1 MNNIENFFNY
11 FAGGGVTIT
20 MTVMVMVVVLVFI
33 LMMMYLPVLTRKIF
47 PKFGYAKYA
56 NYLPFDTVYNDNSL
70 SMTDGSLVRVYRV
83 AGLQTSLQDDKTKEK
98 FLDLRAQLFNQ
109 IRDPNVV
116 LRFYMIRDAADDNAK
131 YEFNQQTLQ
140 RIYDKWKGQGLKIF
154 LNNYYI
160 VLSVAGNDARAK
172 LNQYGNYV
180 ESILAAYKPKVLRN
194 DNLDNMAT
202 FIARILSPISKPV
215 IKRADNNIA
224 NLTTVDDV
232 EFLKDG
238 LVRYISGANQSFAA
252 MLSFKMSP
260 DYLDEEFF
268 DTVSTIQT
276 EMISMN
282 GFRIM
287 GAADIQSTFRQK
299 RAVVD
304 EKKQDS
310 TEEQIFQAEGAM
322 DENVS
327 GNQSLVNYY
336 PLFILFGKTK
346 EELKKYVDEFRK
358 IAASFGIAPVVETFA
373 SKVSWFAQIP
383 GFDVFPRS
391 FKLLSK
397 TAAISIPMSSQPR
410 GIENSDWG
418 QGPLVVFPTA
428 QGTPYQFQ
436 FHVSD
441 KPAAVGHTLT
451 IGPTGGGKTTLF
463 SFLIAQSLR
472 HQKLKAF
479 FFDRNKGAEIFTLA
493 VGGKYITMNG
503 KEKNTASN
511 KVEESFL
518 THLNPLK
525 MPDSA
530 ANRAFLRRW
539 FAIISNQNDTQ
550 SADEIARAVSVNFDY
565 LADKDRLLKNLWESC
580 FSASGNMRGALKKW
594 IDPLQYGDMFNE
606 ASDTLDLNSRLTTFD
621 FTDILQDEVLSPAV
635 ISYILHRIN
644 NITVSGGNPSL
655 IMIDETA
662 PMLENKMFRD
672 NFITGLQEGRKN
684 RQAYMV
690 AFQRANVLDKLGI
703 GDVVRGQAQTVLFF
717 RNPAADARD
726 YEHWNLNPLEMAF
739 IQGKA
744 YPNLKRAVLLSR
756 PVNGESVILNTELG
770 GLGNLLRLFESGRSS
785 VLLAEELYKMYGS
798 NFVNEYLKKQSALD

>member
-1 MNNIENFFNY
+1 MIENLNGFFEY
-11 FAGGGVTIT
+11 FAGSGFPIT
-20 MTVMVMVVVLVFI
+20 LMVLVLVALCLFLV
-33 LMMMYLPVLTRKIF
+33 LMMYVPALTRKVF
-47 PKFGYAKYA
+47 PKFGYAKYSS
-56 NYLPFDTVYNDNSL
+56 YLPFGTVFNDNSMQL
-70 SMTDGSLVRVYRV
+70 TDGSLIRVYRV
-83 AGLQTSLQDDKTKEK
+83 AGVQTSMQDDATKEK

-116 LRFYMIRDAADDNAK
+116 LRFYMMRDAADENTN
-131 YEFNQQTLQ
+131 YEFDQPTLQ
-140 RIYDKWKGQGLKIF
+140 RIYDKWRGLGLKIF

-160 VLSVAGNDARAK
+160 VVSVAGVDARAK
-172 LNQYGNYV
+172 LNQYGNYI
-180 ESILAAYKPKVLRN
+180 ESILAAYKPVVLKN
-194 DNLDNMAT
+194 DSADNMAR
-202 FIARILSPISKPV
+202 FFGRILSPISKPAP
-215 IKRADNNIA
+215 KRADNNIA
-224 NLTTVDDV
+224 KLTTVDDV
-232 EFLKDG
+232 EFLRDG
-238 LVRYISGANQSFAA
+238 IIRYISGGEQSFAA
-252 MLSFKMSP
+252 CLSFKISP

-268 DTVSTIQT
+268 DSVSTIQT
-276 EMISMN
+276 EMITMN
-282 GFRIM
+282 GFHIM
-287 GAADIQSTFRQK
+287 GAADVESTIRKK
-299 RAVVD
+299 RSTADD
-304 EKKQDS
+304 ERRDS
-310 TEEQIFQAEGAM
+310 TETQISEAQNAM
-322 DENVS
+322 DENLS
-327 GNQSLVNYY
+327 GNQSLVDYY
-336 PLFILFGKTK
+336 PLFVLFGATR
-346 EELKKYVDEFRK
+346 EDLQKYVDEFKK
-358 IAASFGIAPVVETFA
+358 IAAQFGISPVVETFA

-383 GFDVFPRS
+383 GFNVFPRS
-391 FKLLSK
+391 FKLLSRA
-397 TAAISIPMSSQPR
+397 AAISIPMSTQPR
-410 GIENSDWG
+410 GVENSDWG
-418 QGPLVVFPTA
+418 PGPLVVFPTA

-472 HQKLKAF
+472 HPKLKAF

-493 VGGKYITMNG
+493 VGGKYITMQG
-503 KEKNTASN
+503 KEKNSDPMAQ
-511 KVEESFL
+511 SFL

-525 MPDSA
+525 MPDTA

-539 FAIISNQNDTQ
+539 FAIISGQSDAA

-565 LADKDRLLKNLWESC
+565 LSDKDRMLKNLWESC
-580 FSASGNMRGALKKW
+580 FSSSGNMRAALKKW
-594 IDPLQYGDMFNE
+594 VDPLQYGDMFNE
-606 ASDTLDLNSRLTTFD
+606 ASDTLDLHSRLTTFD

-690 AFQRANVLDKLGI
+690 AFQRANVLDKLGV
-703 GDVVRGQAQTVLFF
+703 GDVVRGQAQTVMFF
-717 RNPAADARD
+717 RNPAADASD
-726 YEHWNLNPLEMAF
+726 YAHWNLNPLEMAF

-785 VLLAEELYKMYGS
+785 VLLAEELYKMYGN
-798 NFVNEYLKKQSALD
+798 NFVNEYLKKQGAMD

>member
-1 MNNIENFFNY
+1 MIENLNGFFEY
-11 FAGGGVTIT
+11 FAGSGFPIT
-20 MTVMVMVVVLVFI
+20 LMVLVLAALCLFLV
-33 LMMMYLPVLTRKIF
+33 LMMYVPALTRKVF
-47 PKFGYAKYA
+47 PKFGYAKYSS
-56 NYLPFDTVYNDNSL
+56 YLPFGTVFTDNSMQL
-70 SMTDGSLVRVYRV
+70 TDGSLIRVYRV
-83 AGLQTSLQDDKTKEK
+83 AGVQTSMQDDATKEK

-116 LRFYMIRDAADDNAK
+116 LRFYMVRDAADENTN
-131 YEFNQQTLQ
+131 YEFDQPTLQ
-140 RIYDKWKGQGLKIF
+140 RIYDKWRGQGLKIF

-160 VLSVAGNDARAK
+160 VVSVAGVDARAK
-172 LNQYGNYV
+172 LNQYGNYI
-180 ESILAAYKPKVLRN
+180 ESILAAYKPVVLKN
-194 DNLDNMAT
+194 DSADNMAR
-202 FIARILSPISKPV
+202 FFGRILSPISKPAP
-215 IKRADNNIA
+215 KRADNNIA
-224 NLTTVDDV
+224 KLTTVDDV
-232 EFLKDG
+232 EFLRDG
-238 LVRYISGANQSFAA
+238 VIRYISGGEQSFAA
-252 MLSFKMSP
+252 CLSFKISP

-268 DTVSTIQT
+268 DSVSTIQT
-276 EMISMN
+276 EMITMN
-282 GFRIM
+282 GFHIM
-287 GAADIQSTFRQK
+287 GAADVESTIRKK
-299 RAVVD
+299 RSTADD
-304 EKKQDS
+304 ERRDS
-310 TEEQIFQAEGAM
+310 TEIQISEAQNAM
-322 DENVS
+322 DENLS
-327 GNQSLVNYY
+327 GNQSLVDYY
-336 PLFILFGKTK
+336 PLFVLFGATR
-346 EELKKYVDEFRK
+346 EDLQKYVDEFKK
-358 IAASFGIAPVVETFA
+358 IAAQFGISPVVETFA

-383 GFDVFPRS
+383 GFNVFPRS
-391 FKLLSK
+391 FKLLSRA
-397 TAAISIPMSSQPR
+397 AAISIPMSTQPR
-410 GIENSDWG
+410 GVENSDWG
-418 QGPLVVFPTA
+418 PGPLVVFPTA

-472 HQKLKAF
+472 HPKLKAF

-493 VGGKYITMNG
+493 VGGKYITMQG
-503 KEKNTASN
+503 KEKNSDPMAQ
-511 KVEESFL
+511 SFL

-525 MPDSA
+525 MPDTA

-539 FAIISNQNDTQ
+539 FAIISGQSDAA

-565 LADKDRLLKNLWESC
+565 LSDKDRMLKNLWESC
-580 FSASGNMRGALKKW
+580 FSSSGNMRAALKKW
-594 IDPLQYGDMFNE
+594 VDPLQYGDMFNE
-606 ASDTLDLNSRLTTFD
+606 ASDTLDLHSRLTTFD

-690 AFQRANVLDKLGI
+690 AFQRANVLDKLGV
-703 GDVVRGQAQTVLFF
+703 GDVVRGQAQTVMFF
-717 RNPAADARD
+717 RNPAADASD
-726 YEHWNLNPLEMAF
+726 YAHWNLNPLEMAF

-785 VLLAEELYKMYGS
+785 VLLAEELYKMYGN
-798 NFVNEYLKKQSALD
+798 NFVNEYLKKSG

>member
-1 MNNIENFFNY
+1 MNGFFEY
-11 FAGGGVTIT
+11 FAGGGFPIT
-20 MTVMVMVVVLVFI
+20 TVILVMAVIFAFVI
-33 LMMMYLPVLTRKIF
+33 LMMYIPALTRRIF
-47 PKFGYAKYA
+47 PHFGYKRYSQ
-56 NYLPFDTVYNDNSL
+56 YMPFKTVYTDNSIEL
-70 SMTDGSLVRVYRV
+70 TDGSLLRVYRV
-83 AGLQTSLQDDKTKEK
+83 AGVQTSMQDDATREK

-116 LRFYMIRDAADDNAK
+116 MRFFMIRDAADENTD
-131 YEFNQQTLQ
+131 YEFDQPVLQ
-140 RIYDKWKGQGLKIF
+140 KIYDKWKSQGLRIF

-160 VLSVAGNDARAK
+160 VLSVGGAGARDK
-172 LNQYGNYV
+172 LNQYGNYI
-180 ESILAAYKPKVLRN
+180 ESILAAYRPQVLRN
-194 DNLDNMAT
+194 DSPDNMAK
-202 FIARILSPISKPV
+202 FFGRILSPISKPAPIV
-215 IKRADNNIA
+215 CDQRIADLA
-224 NLTTVDDV
+224 TVDDV
-232 EFLKDG
+232 DFMKDG
-238 LVRYISGANQSFAA
+238 LVRYVSGGAQSYAA
-252 MLSFKMSP
+252 MVSFKMSP

-268 DTVSTIQT
+268 NTVSTIQT
-276 EMISMN
+276 EMICMN
-282 GFRIM
+282 AFQIM
-287 GAADIQSTFRQK
+287 GAADVEMVLRQ
-299 RAVVD
+299 RSATAD
-304 EKKQDS
+304 ENEKS
-310 TEEQIFQAEGAM
+310 TEEQISAAQTAM
-322 DENVS
+322 DENIS

-336 PLFILFGKTK
+336 PLFVLFGATPD
-346 EELKKYVDEFRK
+346 ELNKYVDEFKK
-358 IAASFGIAPVVETFA
+358 IAASFGVAPIVETFA

-391 FKLLSK
+391 FKMLSR
-397 TAAISIPMSSQPR
+397 TAAISIPMSSTPR
-410 GIENSDWG
+410 GVANSDWG
-418 QGPLVVFPTA
+418 PGPLVVFPTA

-441 KPAAVGHTLT
+441 KPAAVAHTLT

-472 HQKLKAF
+472 HPRLKAF
-479 FFDRNKGAEIFTLA
+479 FFDRNKGAEIFTLS
-493 VGGKYITMNG
+493 VGGKYITMQG
-503 KEKNTASN
+503 KEKDTSGL
-511 KVEESFL
+511 SFQ

-525 MPDSA
+525 MQDTA

-539 FAIISNQNDTQ
+539 FAIISGQADPN

-565 LADKDRLLKNLWESC
+565 LPEKDRLLKNLWESC
-580 FSASGNMRGALKKW
+580 FSSSGNMRSALKKW

-606 ASDTLDLNSRLTTFD
+606 TADTLDLQSRLTTFD
-621 FTDILQDEVLSPAV
+621 FTEILQDENLAPAV

-644 NITVSGGNPSL
+644 TITVSGGNPSL

-672 NFITGLQEGRKN
+672 NFIVGLQEGRKN

-717 RNPAADARD
+717 RNPAADAND
-726 YEHWNLNPLEMAF
+726 YAHWNLNPLEMAF

-756 PVNGESVILNTELG
+756 PVTGESVILNTELG

-785 VLLAEELYKMYGS
+785 VLLAEELYKQYGN
-798 NFVNEYLKKQSALD
+798 NFVSEYLKKQGAGNL

>member
-1 MNNIENFFNY
+1 MTDNISGFFNY
-11 FAGGGVTIT
+11 FAGGGFPIT
-20 MTVMVMVVVLVFI
+20 MLVLVLLVLGVFI
-33 LMMMYLPVLTRKIF
+33 ALMLYVPALTRKIF
-47 PKFGYAKYA
+47 PKFGYSKYA
-56 NYLPFDTVYNDNSL
+56 NYLPFNKVYDDDCMQ
-70 SMTDGSLVRVYRV
+70 MTDGSLIRVYRIEGV
-83 AGLQTSLQDDKTKEK
+83 QTSMQDNETKEK
-98 FLDLRAQLFNQ
+98 FLDLRTQLFNQ
-109 IRDPNVV
+109 IKDPGVV
-116 LRFYMIRDAADDNAK
+116 LRFYTVRDAVEESTD
-131 YEFNQQTLQ
+131 YEFHQQTLQ
-140 RIYDKWKGQGLKIF
+140 KIYDKWRGQGLKIF
-154 LNNYYI
+154 VNTYYL
-160 VLSVAGNDARAK
+160 VVSASGGDARAK
-172 LNQYGNYV
+172 LNQYCNYV
-180 ESILAAYKPKVLRN
+180 ESILAAYKPHLLKN
-194 DNLDNMAT
+194 NKPDNMAR
-202 FIARILSPISKPV
+202 FIGRILSPISKPSP
-215 IKRADNNIA
+215 KMADNNIA

-232 EFLKDG
+232 EFLSDG
-238 LVRYISGANQSFAA
+238 LVRYTSGGIQSYAA
-252 MLSFKMSP
+252 MVSFKIAP

-287 GAADIQSTFRQK
+287 GASDIESTLRQ
-299 RAVVD
+299 RRSTAD
-304 EKKQDS
+304 EKTTS
-310 TEEQIFQAEGAM
+310 TEDQLMAAESIM

-327 GNQSLVNYY
+327 GNQTLVNYY
-336 PLFILFGKTK
+336 PLFVLFGPTRD
-346 EELKKYVDEFRK
+346 ELNKSVAEFKK
-358 IAASFGIAPVVETFA
+358 ICASFGISPVVETFA

-383 GFDVFPRS
+383 GFDVFPRT
-391 FKLLSK
+391 FKLLSRVG
-397 TAAISIPMSSQPR
+397 AISIPMSTQPR
-410 GIENSDWG
+410 GVSSSDWG
-418 QGPLVVFPTA
+418 PGPLVVFPTA

-441 KPAAVGHTLT
+441 KPVAVGHTMT

-472 HQKLKAF
+472 HPKLKAF

-493 VGGKYITMNG
+493 SGGKYITMQG
-503 KEKNTASN
+503 KEKKANST
-511 KVEESFL
+511 EQSFV

-525 MPDSA
+525 MPDTV

-539 FAIISNQNDTQ
+539 FAIISGQTDVQ
-550 SADEIARAVSVNFDY
+550 SADEIARAVSVNYDY
-565 LADKDRLLKNLWESC
+565 LGDNDRLLKNLWQSC
-580 FSASGNMRGALKKW
+580 FSSAGAMRPALKKW

-606 ASDTLDLNSRLTTFD
+606 SFDTLDLESRLTTFD

-644 NITVSGGNPSL
+644 NTTVAGGNPSL

-672 NFITGLQEGRKN
+672 NFIVGLQEGRKN

-717 RNPAADARD
+717 RNPAADAHD
-726 YEHWNLNPLEMAF
+726 YAHWNLNPLEMAF

-785 VLLAEELYKMYGS
+785 VLLAEELYKMYGN
-798 NFVNEYLKKQSALD
+798 NFVNEYLKKQGAMD

>member
-1 MNNIENFFNY
+1 MMNNLNDFFEY
-11 FAGGGVTIT
+11 FAGGGFQIT
-20 MTVMVMVVVLVFI
+20 LTVLVVAVILVFLV
-33 LMMMYLPVLTRKIF
+33 LMMYVPVLTRKIF
-47 PKFGYAKYA
+47 PKFGYAKYS
-56 NYLPFDTVYNDNSL
+56 NYLPFGTVFNDNSMQL
-70 SMTDGSLVRVYRV
+70 TDGSLIRVYRV
-83 AGLQTSLQDDKTKEK
+83 AGLQTSMQDDVTKEK

-116 LRFYMIRDAADDNAK
+116 LRFYMVRDAADENTN
-131 YEFNQQTLQ
+131 YEFDQPTLQ
-140 RIYDKWKGQGLKIF
+140 RIYDKWRGQGLKIF

-160 VLSVAGNDARAK
+160 VLSVGGTDARAK
-172 LNQYGNYV
+172 LNQYGNYI
-180 ESILAAYKPKVLRN
+180 ESILAAYKPQVLKN
-194 DNLDNMAT
+194 DSADNMAR
-202 FIARILSPISKPV
+202 FFGRILSPISKPV
-215 IKRADNNIA
+215 PKRADNNIA
-224 NLTTVDDV
+224 KLTTVDDV
-232 EFLKDG
+232 EFLRDG
-238 LVRYISGANQSFAA
+238 IVRYVSGGNQSFAA
-252 MLSFKMSP
+252 CVSFKISP

-276 EMISMN
+276 EMICMN
-282 GFRIM
+282 GFHIM
-287 GAADIQSTFRQK
+287 GAADVESTIRQK
-299 RAVVD
+299 RSTAD
-304 EKKQDS
+304 EERRDS
-310 TEEQIFQAEGAM
+310 TETQISEAQSAM
-322 DENVS
+322 DENLS
-327 GNQSLVNYY
+327 GNQSLVDYY
-336 PLFILFGKTK
+336 PLFVLFGASR
-346 EELKKYVDEFRK
+346 EELKKYVDEFKK
-358 IAASFGIAPVVETFA
+358 IAAQFGISPVVETFA
-373 SKVSWFAQIP
+373 AKVSWFAQIP

-391 FKLLSK
+391 FKLLSRA
-397 TAAISIPMSSQPR
+397 AAISIPMSTQPR
-410 GIENSDWG
+410 GVENSDWG
-418 QGPLVVFPTA
+418 PGPLVVFPTA

-472 HQKLKAF
+472 HPKLKAF

-493 VGGKYITMNG
+493 VGGKYITMQG
-503 KEKNTASN
+503 KEKNSDPMAQ
-511 KVEESFL
+511 SFL
-518 THLNPLK
+518 TRLNPLK
-525 MPDSA
+525 MPDTA
-530 ANRAFLRRW
+530 TNRAFLRRW
-539 FAIISNQNDTQ
+539 FAIISGQSDAA

-565 LADKDRLLKNLWESC
+565 LSDKDRLLKNLWESC
-580 FSASGNMRGALKKW
+580 FSSSGNMRSALKKW
-594 IDPLQYGDMFNE
+594 VDPLQYGDMFNE
-606 ASDTLDLNSRLTTFD
+606 ASDTLDLHSRLTTFD

-690 AFQRANVLDKLGI
+690 AFQRANVLDKLGV
-703 GDVVRGQAQTVLFF
+703 GDVVRGQAQTVMFF
-717 RNPAADARD
+717 RNPAADASD
-726 YEHWNLNPLEMAF
+726 YAHWNLNPLEMAF

-785 VLLAEELYKMYGS
+785 VLLAEELYKMYGN
-798 NFVNEYLKKQSALD
+798 NFVNEYLKKQGAAD

>member
-1 MNNIENFFNY
+1 MIENLNGFFEY
-11 FAGGGVTIT
+11 FAGSGFPIT
-20 MTVMVMVVVLVFI
+20 LMILVLASMCLFLV
-33 LMMMYLPVLTRKIF
+33 LMMYVPALTRKIF
-47 PKFGYAKYA
+47 PKFGYEKYS
-56 NYLPFDTVYNDNSL
+56 NYLPFGTVYSDNSMQL
-70 SMTDGSLVRVYRV
+70 TDGSLIRVYRV
-83 AGLQTSLQDDKTKEK
+83 AGVQTSMQDDATKEK

-116 LRFYMIRDAADDNAK
+116 MRFYMVRDAADENTN
-131 YEFNQQTLQ
+131 YEFDQPTLQ
-140 RIYDKWKGQGLKIF
+140 RIYDKWRGQGLKIF

-160 VLSVAGNDARAK
+160 VLSVGGVDARAK
-172 LNQYGNYV
+172 LNQYGNYI
-180 ESILAAYKPKVLRN
+180 ESILAAYKPHVLKN
-194 DNLDNMAT
+194 DSLDNMAR
-202 FIARILSPISKPV
+202 FFGRILSPISKPAP
-215 IKRADNNIA
+215 KRADNNIA
-224 NLTTVDDV
+224 KLTTVDDV
-232 EFLKDG
+232 EFLRDG
-238 LVRYISGANQSFAA
+238 VIRYISGGEQSFAA
-252 MLSFKMSP
+252 CLSFKISP

-268 DTVSTIQT
+268 DSVSTIQT
-276 EMISMN
+276 EMITMN
-282 GFRIM
+282 GFHIM
-287 GAADIQSTFRQK
+287 GAADVENTIRRKRST
-299 RAVVD
+299 ADD
-304 EKKQDS
+304 EKRDS
-310 TEEQIFQAEGAM
+310 TETQISEAQNAM
-322 DENVS
+322 DENLS
-327 GNQSLVNYY
+327 GNQSLVDYY
-336 PLFILFGKTK
+336 PLFVLFGATR
-346 EELKKYVDEFRK
+346 EELQKSVDEFKK
-358 IAASFGIAPVVETFA
+358 IAAQFGISPVVETFA
-373 SKVSWFAQIP
+373 AKVSWFAQIP
-383 GFDVFPRS
+383 GFNVFPRS
-391 FKLLSK
+391 FKLLSRA
-397 TAAISIPMSSQPR
+397 AAISIPMSTQPR
-410 GIENSDWG
+410 GVENSDWG
-418 QGPLVVFPTA
+418 PGPLVVFPTA

-472 HQKLKAF
+472 HPKLKAF

-493 VGGKYITMNG
+493 TGGKYITMQG
-503 KEKNTASN
+503 KEKNSDPMAQ
-511 KVEESFL
+511 SFL

-525 MPDSA
+525 MPDTA

-539 FAIISNQNDTQ
+539 FAIISGQSDAA

-565 LADKDRLLKNLWESC
+565 LSDKDRMLKNLWESC
-580 FSASGNMRGALKKW
+580 FSSNGNMRSALKKW
-594 IDPLQYGDMFNE
+594 VDPLQYGDMFNE
-606 ASDTLDLNSRLTTFD
+606 ASDTLDLHSRLTTFD

-690 AFQRANVLDKLGI
+690 AFQRANVLDKLGV
-703 GDVVRGQAQTVLFF
+703 GDVVRGQAQTVMFF
-717 RNPAADARD
+717 RNPAADASD
-726 YEHWNLNPLEMAF
+726 YAHWNLNPLEMAF

-785 VLLAEELYKMYGS
+785 VLLAEELYKMYGN
-798 NFVNEYLKKQSALD
+798 NFVNEYLKKQGAMD